1 MEMSKLIERGVI
13 PRDESVVICINGNG
27 LKTPDAFAEK
37 WRPTSPSRRPGR
49 RSIALADLK
58 IPDRL

>member
-13 PRDESVVICINGNG
+13 PRDESVVICLNGNG
-27 LKTPDAFAEK
+27 LKTLAEK

-58 IPDRL
+58 SQTA